1 MHWSTLATLLNINER
16 TLEYCMLANPTS
28 DYISYPQLYPVLD
41 VLSISTGITEEDAK
55 TVCLSLTSSW
65 SKSLKV
71 LKLFFERELRISS
84 GSSDDY
90 HYLLQVLGCAAK
102 SSESSNSG
110 SKLQLALPQLSELM
124 NRLLSAANR
133 DQAKSWFELLHK
145 EVWMHTVRVVNTC

>member
-1 MHWSTLATLLNINER
+1 
-16 TLEYCMLANPTS
+16 MLANPTS
-28 DYISYPQLYPVLD
+28 DYISYPQLHPVLD
-41 VLSISTGITEEDAK
+41 VLSISTRITEDGAK

-71 LKLFFERELRISS
+71 LKLFLERELRISS

-90 HYLLQVLGCAAK
+90 HDLLQVLGGAAK

-145 EVWMHTVRVVNTC
+145 EVWMHTVRVVNT